1 MSNSTLDA
9 RTVEEAAAEHT
20 NFSAGVQAALLEFA
34 EEINALG
41 ITIEPLPERLFKLG
55 WWGGYLDTDRIIYLC
70 PGLGFIQARSVLAHE
85 LAHAHFGHVGQV
97 EAQEDQARSHSSD
110 KLISLESFRS
120 TVLGIDI
127 GGAIGEALGVLPRD
141 LKQFAEDHPAE
152 LAEILLEA
160 CQRARFGKREDP
172 GRYRQKHQPMMYDKI
187 HNPQHDAQEELV

>member
-9 RTVEEAAAEHT
+9 RAFEEVAAGHT
-20 NFSAGVQAALLEFA
+20 AFSAGVQAALLEFA
-34 EEINALG
+34 DEINELG

-70 PGLGFIQARSVLAHE
+70 PGLGFIQARSVLSHE

-97 EAQEDQARSHSSD
+97 EAQEDQAESHSSD
-110 KLISLESFRS
+110 KLISFEALRS
-120 TVLGIDI
+120 TVLGIDM

-141 LKQFAEDHPAE
+141 LRRFVSDHPTE
-152 LAEILLEA
+152 VAEILLEA
-160 CQRARFGKREDP
+160 FYRAGFGRREDP